1 MNIIFSADI
10 LKLFNSEMHGPVPK
24 AAIEQLME
32 WGVIPP
38 EGVLKC
44 PNGHFFSLV
53 EAATLDGWVW
63 R

>member
-44 PNGHFFSLV
+44 PNGHFFH
-53 EAATLDGWVW
+53 
-63 R
+63 